1 MTMRTRTALISV
13 LTFLAWLVP
22 GAVAPA
28 GAAPYC
34 GITWGSNPEGVL
46 TGTGSQIVDVRAGQH
61 DCFDRLVIDFAGK
74 VDSVNVGYVPVVY
87 GEGNGLPIPLRG
99 GATLQVYVLGSPYD
113 PETGNPTFTPS
124 DPEELVDVT
133 GWRTFRQIA
142 LAGSFEGYTNF
153 GLGVRALLPF
163 RVLILD
169 GPGAG
174 SRIVVDVAHRW

>member
-1 MTMRTRTALISV
+1 MRTRTALITV

-34 GITWGSNPEGVL
+34 GITWGSNTEGVL
-46 TGTGSQIVDVRAGQH
+46 DGMGAQIIDVRAGQH

-74 VDSVNVGYVPVVY
+74 VDSFNVGYVPEVY
-87 GEGNGLPIPLRG
+87 GEGNGLRVPLRG
-99 GATLQVYVLGSPYD
+99 GAKLQVHVLGSPYD
-113 PETGNPTFTPS
+113 IETWEPTF
-124 DPEELVDVT
+124 DPPDPRELVDVT
-133 GWRTFRQIA
+133 GWQTFRQIA
-142 LAGSFEGYTNF
+142 VAGSFEGYTNF
-153 GLGVRALLPF
+153 GVGVRARLPF
-163 RVLILD
+163 RVQILD